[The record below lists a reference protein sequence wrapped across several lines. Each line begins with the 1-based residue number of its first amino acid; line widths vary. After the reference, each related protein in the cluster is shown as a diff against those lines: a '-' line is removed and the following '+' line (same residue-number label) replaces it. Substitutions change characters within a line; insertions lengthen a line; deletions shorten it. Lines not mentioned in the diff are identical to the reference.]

1 MDRLKY
7 MSIEQ
12 LLFGLGAISMSVI
25 TYFLKKTLD
34 ELDRVKT
41 VAYENKNKINI
52 IENDYV
58 NKINSLNEKFDDLK
72 ICLKDLTLE
81 IKELNKKMK

>member
-1 MDRLKY
+1 

-34 ELDRVKT
+34 ELDKVKI

-72 ICLKDLTLE
+72 VCLKDLTLE